1 MMVIEC
7 ISCSR
12 KFKLDER
19 LLKPSGSKVRC
30 TKCGNIFR
38 AFPDPERIGENGLE
52 EKTHAAS
59 AITGN
64 ESLLLDL
71 EKRKHPR
78 VRISLPLSCVLED
91 SAGNPLDLLMGHI
104 TEVSQEGI
112 VIELFNGPRTGMA
125 SLTFISHEDKEIS
138 IRAKVVHAETGAI
151 GKTSVGMSLMGGPKE
166 ITHFVTQA
174 VRSYHFAQKVE
185 SFSHRPIGKSAATPV
200 KCMVPEKTVRLLD
213 PC

>member
-38 AFPDPERIGENGLE
+38 AFPDPESIGENGPE

-59 AITGN
+59 SKIGS

-78 VRISLPLSCVLED
+78 VEISLPVSCVLED

-112 VIELFNGPRTGMA
+112 VIEVFNGPRSGMA
-125 SLTFISHEDKEIS
+125 SLTFIGHDDKEIC
-138 IRAKVVHAETGAI
+138 IRGKVVHAETGAA
-151 GKTSVGMSLMGGPKE
+151 GKTKVGMSLMGAPQE

-174 VRSYHFAQKVE
+174 VRAHYSAKKA
-185 SFSHRPIGKSAATPV
+185 KSPLPPGTVVAAS
-200 KCMVPEKTVRLLD
+200 C
-213 PC
+213 

>member
-12 KFKLDER
+12 KFKLDKG
-19 LLKPSGSKVRC
+19 LLKPSGSRVRC

-38 AFPDPERIGENGLE
+38 AFPDPEIIWENRPE

-59 AITGN
+59 AKTGN
-64 ESLLLDL
+64 ESLLPDL

-78 VRISLPLSCVLED
+78 VIISLPVSCVLED
-91 SAGNPLDLLMGHI
+91 SDGNPLDLLMGHI
-104 TEVSQEGI
+104 AEVSQEGI

-138 IRAKVVHAETGAI
+138 IRGKVVHAETGAA
-151 GKTSVGMSLMGGPKE
+151 GKMKVGMSLMGGLKE
-166 ITHFVTQA
+166 TTHFVTQA
-174 VRSYHFAQKVE
+174 VRAH
-185 SFSHRPIGKSAATPV
+185 HSARKANSPLP
-200 KCMVPEKTVRLLD
+200 PETAVADNRQSALNLE
-213 PC
+213 PLGFR